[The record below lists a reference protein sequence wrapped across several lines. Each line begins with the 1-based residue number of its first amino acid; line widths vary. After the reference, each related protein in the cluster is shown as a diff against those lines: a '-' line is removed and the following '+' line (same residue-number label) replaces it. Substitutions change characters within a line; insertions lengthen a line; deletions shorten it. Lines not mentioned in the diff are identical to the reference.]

1 MSDLKDLST
10 EALSA
15 TAREKEAQIIVLR
28 AEVKAINHELTFR
41 EHEAANLKKLDAL
54 LSMSPEE
61 VERLKAK
68 RQSLAAGS
76 VPSGEKVHDV
86 K

>member
-10 EALSA
+10 DALSA
-15 TAREKEAQIIVLR
+15 TAREKEAQILALR

-54 LSMSPEE
+54 LSMSPDE

>member
-1 MSDLKDLST
+1 MSDLKDLPT
-10 EALSA
+10 ETLSA
-15 TAREKEAQIIVLR
+15 TAREKEAHILALR

-54 LSMSPEE
+54 LGMSPEE

-86 K
+86 Q